1 MGKQKKREFVPPKR
15 ECGKCTACCQGT
27 LHAEALGHYFHP
39 GQPCHWVG
47 ESGCT
52 VYKDRPEVCSAFKCA
67 WLADDYL
74 PMWFQPQ
81 LSNLICTW
89 NKWGDDS
96 NEVRTYLKV
105 HTTDGKQIDSKYLR
119 WLETAS
125 INCSILAGS
134 VWPIYLGT
142 DEFKS
147 WIFQGSQFKQLTES
161 T

>member
-1 MGKQKKREFVPPKR
+1 MHCLLPRNFARRSFRSLFLSWSAV
-15 ECGKCTACCQGT
+15 
-27 LHAEALGHYFHP
+27 
-39 GQPCHWVG
+39 HWVA

-74 PMWFQPQ
+74 PMWFQPH

-105 HTTDGKQIDSKYLR
+105 HTTEVSRLILNIYDG
-119 WLETAS
+119 
-125 INCSILAGS
+125 
-134 VWPIYLGT
+134 
-142 DEFKS
+142 
-147 WIFQGSQFKQLTES
+147 
-161 T
+161 